1 MTVTVTRRSRGDSMK
16 TFSDALIK
24 RLNKICEHTP
34 CRGECEGIGWC
45 EKVWE
50 TEHDNADSIQDSRRD
65 TGSDGR

>member
-1 MTVTVTRRSRGDSMK
+1 MTVTVTRQSRGDSMK

-45 EKVWE
+45 SKVWE